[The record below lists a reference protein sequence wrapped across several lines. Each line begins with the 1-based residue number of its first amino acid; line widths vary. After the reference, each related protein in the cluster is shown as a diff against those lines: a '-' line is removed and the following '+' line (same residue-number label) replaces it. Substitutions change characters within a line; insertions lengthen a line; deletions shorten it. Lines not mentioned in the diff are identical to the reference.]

1 MLDSGKLKLMYL
13 RLSKEDD
20 DIDGK
25 GQESFSIGSQRLLI
39 QQYVE
44 SHSELGKYS
53 DFEEIIDDGY
63 SGTNFNRP
71 GAARLLKLVE
81 AEQVETIIVKD
92 LSRFARNYL
101 QAGHFLEFV
110 FPAYDVRFIS
120 INDNY
125 DSRAY
130 GESTGGLQ
138 LAVRNLINQLYS
150 KDISRKIKSTVDM
163 KKLNGEYVYGAVPY
177 GYRKGEK
184 KNTIIVD
191 SEAAEVVQK
200 IFQWASEGITV
211 SQIARRL
218 NTDGIQTPSMYLK
231 KFRGNYRVSLYW
243 SFDSVKNILINRIY
257 TGDTVPFKSHVVRVG
272 SDQVKLLPEDEQLV
286 IPNTHEAIISREMF
300 FQSRKVIKSNVKSK
314 SQGPSSLFS
323 TYLKCGCCGNKLHK
337 GRKSNQTFRCAT
349 ARYALDSDCANV
361 HIQEK
366 RLAEV
371 ILRAIQNQCDVVDAK
386 VQTARAARKGALSEQ
401 TSLQNELQKQ
411 KRRVEKSQT
420 QVMRDYEA
428 YISGNLTKEAFLQR
442 KAVAKEVEAEAGIQ
456 VVLLTKQL
464 EQLSAEAKSIESMLQ
479 ATDPLCRHIH
489 VRELTPELLKE
500 FVQSI
505 TVYPGGV
512 INIMWNYRDSYSIPN
527 MTCE

>member
-20 DIDGK
+20 DIAGK

-44 SHSELGKYS
+44 SHSEFGNYS

-71 GAARLLKLVE
+71 GAARLLELVE
-81 AEQVETIIVKD
+81 TEQVETIIVKD

-101 QAGHFLEFV
+101 EAGHFLEFV

-184 KNTIIVD
+184 KNTIEVD
-191 SEAAEVVQK
+191 PEAAEVVQK
-200 IFQWASEGITV
+200 IFQWASDGITV
-211 SQIARRL
+211 TQIARRL

-231 KFRGNYRVSLYW
+231 NVRGNYRVSLYW
-243 SFDSVKNILINRIY
+243 SFDSVKNILNL
-257 TGDTVPFKSHVVRVG
+257 SRV
-272 SDQVKLLPEDEQLV
+272 S
-286 IPNTHEAIISREMF
+286 
-300 FQSRKVIKSNVKSK
+300 
-314 SQGPSSLFS
+314 
-323 TYLKCGCCGNKLHK
+323 
-337 GRKSNQTFRCAT
+337 
-349 ARYALDSDCANV
+349 
-361 HIQEK
+361 
-366 RLAEV
+366 
-371 ILRAIQNQCDVVDAK
+371 
-386 VQTARAARKGALSEQ
+386 
-401 TSLQNELQKQ
+401 
-411 KRRVEKSQT
+411 
-420 QVMRDYEA
+420 
-428 YISGNLTKEAFLQR
+428 
-442 KAVAKEVEAEAGIQ
+442 
-456 VVLLTKQL
+456 
-464 EQLSAEAKSIESMLQ
+464 
-479 ATDPLCRHIH
+479 
-489 VRELTPELLKE
+489 
-500 FVQSI
+500 
-505 TVYPGGV
+505 
-512 INIMWNYRDSYSIPN
+512 
-527 MTCE
+527 